1 MDVILLENVKSLGE
15 IGKVVKVKR
24 GYARNYLI
32 KFGKALSA
40 TKDNINLVNK
50 KKDQLNKKNIEIKK
64 SAKKVYDVINN
75 KKYTFYR
82 RAIENNEL
90 YGSVKPTEIGKQIEN
105 IEKVEIKPSSID
117 LSEEIKKIGS
127 FSAKVNLH
135 PKVQAKILIEV
146 VKEDEKTS

>member
-1 MDVILLENVKSLGE
+1 MDVILLENVKSLGQ

-50 KKDQLNKKNIEIKK
+50 KKDKLNKKNIEIKK
-64 SAKKVYDVINN
+64 SAKNVYDVINN

-105 IEKVEIKPSSID
+105 IEKVVIKPSSID

-127 FSAKVNLH
+127 FSAKINLH
-135 PKVQAKILIEV
+135 PEVQAKILIEV

>member
-135 PKVQAKILIEV
+135 PEVQAKILIEV

>member
-1 MDVILLENVKSLGE
+1 MDVILLENVKSLGQ

-32 KFGKALSA
+32 KFGKALIA
-40 TKDNINLVNK
+40 TKGNIDLVNK
-50 KKDQLNKKNIEIKK
+50 KKDKLNKKNIEIKK
-64 SAKKVYDVINN
+64 SAKKLYDVINN

-90 YGSVKPTEIGKQIEN
+90 YGSVKPTEVGKQIEN

-135 PKVQAKILIEV
+135 PEVQAKILIEV
-146 VKEDEKTS
+146 VKEEETK

>member
-1 MDVILLENVKSLGE
+1 MDVILLENVKSLGQ
-15 IGKVVKVKR
+15 IGEVVKVKR

-50 KKDQLNKKNIEIKK
+50 KKDKLNKKNIEIKK
-64 SAKKVYDVINN
+64 SAKKLYDVINN

-135 PKVQAKILIEV
+135 PEVQAKILIEV
-146 VKEDEKTS
+146 VKEEEKTS